1 MGNVPSIEYSNDSSD
16 GHIVPCISVSGAVR
30 SRDVDKPH
38 ASTVRVAES
47 EKVQILVEVCIGESG
62 GGVDRG
68 TVANAMVGG
77 NGEDVVTVAE

>member
-1 MGNVPSIEYSNDSSD
+1 MGNVPSIEYSNDSSNSYV
-16 GHIVPCISVSGAVR
+16 VPCISVSGAVW

-38 ASTVRVAES
+38 ASTIRVVES

-68 TVANAMVGG
+68 TAANVMVGG

>member
-1 MGNVPSIEYSNDSSD
+1 MGNVPSIEYSNNSSD
-16 GHIVPCISVSGAVR
+16 GHVVPCISISGAVQ

-68 TVANAMVGG
+68 TAANAMVGG